1 MRAAQQEKCIECS
14 MGNAS
19 MYLFCGVKGV
29 SGRVSEGFPAG
40 FPWGFRGFPGV
51 SEGRV
56 NQSGLRKSWFF
67 PAQRTLGRG
76 FRAHARTIIIIL
88 ERQMKPVL
96 CPCAH
101 VWVVFF

>member
-29 SGRVSEGFPAG
+29 SGRVSDRVSEGFPAG

-67 PAQRTLGRG
+67 LAQRTLGRG
-76 FRAHARTIIIIL
+76 SVGFPWGSGGLRRPGQPKRA
-88 ERQMKPVL
+88 
-96 CPCAH
+96 
-101 VWVVFF
+101 

>member
-1 MRAAQQEKCIECS
+1 MVSGR
-14 MGNAS
+14 
-19 MYLFCGVKGV
+19 V

-40 FPWGFRGFPGV
+40 FPWGFRGFPGG

-67 PAQRTLGRG
+67 LAQRTLGRG
-76 FRAHARTIIIIL
+76 FRAHARTIIILL
-88 ERQMKPVL
+88 ERQMRPVL

-101 VWVVFF
+101 MWVVFF